1 MLIRFSL
8 IGVFPHPKNFLY
20 FFLAKIKRIIY
31 VLQQEENMEHLDIEK
46 MSNIDIS
53 QDSIKSIT
61 DKCNDYNK
69 LKKTIED
76 EEERISLLKH
86 KARDLEERIIPEMMQ
101 EAGVSLLKLS
111 DGSTVEVK
119 PFYAA
124 KIPESRVDEAFSW
137 LRGKGF
143 EDIIKNTVTASF
155 NRGQDNQ
162 VSELIKVCDEHGFNY
177 NKKEKVEPMT
187 LKAFVKEQVEGG
199 KELPFDLFGVYIA
212 NKTKITN
219 K

>member
-1 MLIRFSL
+1 
-8 IGVFPHPKNFLY
+8 
-20 FFLAKIKRIIY
+20 
-31 VLQQEENMEHLDIEK
+31 

-53 QDSIKSIT
+53 VDNIKSIT
-61 DKCNDYNK
+61 KKCNNLKSVNEEIKEQEKK
-69 LKKTIED
+69 L
-76 EEERISLLKH
+76 SLLKH

-101 EAGVSLLKLS
+101 EAGVSLLKLP

-124 KIPESRVDEAFSW
+124 KIPESRVDEAFSY
-137 LRGKGF
+137 LRSNGF
-143 EDIIKNTVTASF
+143 EDLIKNTVTASF
-155 NRGQDNQ
+155 ARGQDNQ
-162 VSELIKVCDEHGFNY
+162 VSELINVCEKFGFNY

-187 LKAFVKEQVEGG
+187 LKAFVREQVEGG
-199 KELPFDLFGVYIA
+199 KKLPFDLFGVYIA

>member
-1 MLIRFSL
+1 MNNLRPQDQMNNL
-8 IGVFPHPKNFLY
+8 RPH
-20 FFLAKIKRIIY
+20 
-31 VLQQEENMEHLDIEK
+31 QEENMEKLDIEK
-46 MSNIDIS
+46 MSKIDLS
-53 QDSIKSIT
+53 QDSVKSISE
-61 DKCNDYNK
+61 KCNDYNI
-69 LKKTIED
+69 LKKQIEKD
-76 EEERISLLKH
+76 EESLSLLKH
-86 KARDLEERIIPEMMQ
+86 KLRDLEERIIPEMMQ

-162 VSELIKVCDEHGFNY
+162 VSELIKVCEEHGFNY

-187 LKAFVKEQVEGG
+187 LKAFVKEQVEAG

>member
-1 MLIRFSL
+1 MNNLE
-8 IGVFPHPKNFLY
+8 
-20 FFLAKIKRIIY
+20 A
-31 VLQQEENMEHLDIEK
+31 QQEENMEKLDIEK
-46 MSNIDIS
+46 MSNIDLS
-53 QDSIKSIT
+53 QDSVKSIS
-61 DKCNDYNK
+61 DKCNQLNT
-69 LKKTIED
+69 LKKEIEKD
-76 EEERISLLKH
+76 EENLSLKKH
-86 KARDLEERIIPEMMQ
+86 KARDMEERIIPEMMQ

-124 KIPESRVDEAFSW
+124 KIPESRVEEAFSW

-155 NRGQDNQ
+155 NRGQDNE
-162 VSELIKVCDEHGFNY
+162 VSELIKVCEDHGFNY

-187 LKAFVKEQVEGG
+187 LKAFVKEQVEEG

>member
-1 MLIRFSL
+1 MNNLRTPT
-8 IGVFPHPKNFLY
+8 GG
-20 FFLAKIKRIIY
+20 
-31 VLQQEENMEHLDIEK
+31 NMEKLDIEK

-53 QDSIKSIT
+53 QDSVKSIS
-61 DKCNDYNK
+61 DKCNQFNT
-69 LKKTIED
+69 LKKQIEKD
-76 EEERISLLKH
+76 EESLSLLKQ
-86 KARDLEERIIPEMMQ
+86 KARDMEERIIPEMMQ

-124 KIPESRVDEAFSW
+124 KIPESRVEEAFSW

-155 NRGQDNQ
+155 NRGQDNE
-162 VSELIKVCDEHGFNY
+162 VSELIKVCEEHGFNY

-187 LKAFVKEQVEGG
+187 LKAFVKEQVEAG

>member
-1 MLIRFSL
+1 
-8 IGVFPHPKNFLY
+8 
-20 FFLAKIKRIIY
+20 
-31 VLQQEENMEHLDIEK
+31 MEHLDIEK

-162 VSELIKVCDEHGFNY
+162 VSELIKVCEIMDSTII
-177 NKKEKVEPMT
+177 KKKK
-187 LKAFVKEQVEGG
+187 LN
-199 KELPFDLFGVYIA
+199 L
-212 NKTKITN
+212 
-219 K
+219 

>member
-1 MLIRFSL
+1 M
-8 IGVFPHPKNFLY
+8 NNLY
-20 FFLAKIKRIIY
+20 ATTGG
-31 VLQQEENMEHLDIEK
+31 NMEHLDIEK

-53 QDSIKSIT
+53 QDSVRSIT

-124 KIPESRVDEAFSW
+124 KIPESRVEEAFSW

-162 VSELIKVCDEHGFNY
+162 VSELIKVCEDHGFNY
-177 NKKEKVEPMT
+177 SKKEKVEPMT

-212 NKTKITN
+212 NKTKITT

>member
-1 MLIRFSL
+1 M
-8 IGVFPHPKNFLY
+8 
-20 FFLAKIKRIIY
+20 
-31 VLQQEENMEHLDIEK
+31 DIEK

-53 QDSIKSIT
+53 VDNIKSIT
-61 DKCNDYNK
+61 QKCNNLKSVNEEIKEQEKK
-69 LKKTIED
+69 L
-76 EEERISLLKH
+76 SLLKH

-101 EAGVSLLKLS
+101 EAGVSLLKLP

-124 KIPESRVDEAFSW
+124 KIPESRVDEAFSY
-137 LRGKGF
+137 LRSNGF
-143 EDIIKNTVTASF
+143 EDLIKNTVTASF
-155 NRGQDNQ
+155 ARGQDNQ
-162 VSELIKVCDEHGFNY
+162 VSELINVCEKFGFNY

-187 LKAFVKEQVEGG
+187 LKAFVREQVEGG
-199 KELPFDLFGVYIA
+199 KKLPFDLFGVYIA

>member
-1 MLIRFSL
+1 M
-8 IGVFPHPKNFLY
+8 
-20 FFLAKIKRIIY
+20 
-31 VLQQEENMEHLDIEK
+31 DIEK
-46 MSNIDIS
+46 MSKIDID
-53 QDSIKSIT
+53 QDQIKSIS
-61 DKCNDYNK
+61 DQCQKLSGLQLQIEQREEEISK
-69 LKKTIED
+69 LK
-76 EEERISLLKH
+76 SQ
-86 KARDLEERIIPEMMQ
+86 ARDLEERTIPDMMQ
-101 EAGVSLLKLS
+101 EAGVSLLKLK

-124 KIPESRVDEAFSW
+124 KIPESRIEEAFSW
-137 LRGKGF
+137 LRGNGH
-143 EDIIKNTVTASF
+143 EDLIKNTVTASF

-162 VSELIKVCDEHGFNY
+162 VSELIKVCEENGFAY

-187 LKAFVKEQVEGG
+187 LKAFVKEQVETG

>member
-1 MLIRFSL
+1 ME
-8 IGVFPHPKNFLY
+8 
-20 FFLAKIKRIIY
+20 KI
-31 VLQQEENMEHLDIEK
+31 DIEK
-46 MSNIDIS
+46 MSNLDVS
-53 QDSIKSIT
+53 QDNVKSIT
-61 DKCNDYNK
+61 DKCNN
-69 LKKTIED
+69 LNTLRKTIED
-76 EEERISLLKH
+76 EEKKISNLKL

-137 LRGKGF
+137 LRNRGY
-143 EDIIKNTVTASF
+143 EDLIKNTITASF
-155 NRGQDNQ
+155 GRGQDNQ
-162 VSELIKVCDEHGFNY
+162 VSELVKVCEDNGFAY

-187 LKAFVKEQVEGG
+187 LKAFVREQVEGG

>member
-1 MLIRFSL
+1 M
-8 IGVFPHPKNFLY
+8 
-20 FFLAKIKRIIY
+20 
-31 VLQQEENMEHLDIEK
+31 DIEQ
-46 MSNIDIS
+46 MSAIDINQES
-53 QDSIKSIT
+53 VKSISE
-61 DKCNDYNK
+61 KCNQLKDLQTQIEYVEERLKK
-69 LKKTIED
+69 LKNQ
-76 EEERISLLKH
+76 S
-86 KARDLEERIIPEMMQ
+86 RDLEERLIPEMMQ
-101 EAGVSLLKLS
+101 EAGVSLLKLK

-124 KIPESRVDEAFSW
+124 KIPESRVDEAFGW
-137 LRGKGF
+137 LRTKGF
-143 EDIIKNTVTASF
+143 EDLIKNTVTASF

-162 VSELIKVCDEHGFNY
+162 VSELIKVCEEHGFNY

-187 LKAFVKEQVEGG
+187 LKAFVREQVENG

>member
-1 MLIRFSL
+1 MNNLR
-8 IGVFPHPKNFLY
+8 P
-20 FFLAKIKRIIY
+20 
-31 VLQQEENMEHLDIEK
+31 QQEENMEKLDIEA

-53 QDSIKSIT
+53 QDNIKSIS

-69 LKKTIED
+69 LKKTIEQ
-76 EEERISLLKH
+76 EEKKLSLLKN

-124 KIPESRVDEAFSW
+124 KIPESRVEEAFSW

-155 NRGQDNQ
+155 NRGQDNE
-162 VSELIKVCDEHGFNY
+162 VSELIKVCEEHGFNY

>member
-1 MLIRFSL
+1 M
-8 IGVFPHPKNFLY
+8 NNLY
-20 FFLAKIKRIIY
+20 ATTGG
-31 VLQQEENMEHLDIEK
+31 NMEHLDIEK

-53 QDSIKSIT
+53 QDSVRSIT

-124 KIPESRVDEAFSW
+124 KIPESRVEEAFSW

-162 VSELIKVCDEHGFNY
+162 VSELIKVCEDHGFNY

-212 NKTKITN
+212 NKTKITT